1 LSGQTRQ
8 IPLTISVP
16 EAGRACSLGRA
27 RSYAS
32 ALAGELPVISF
43 GRAKR
48 VPVARLA
55 EMLGVTTEELLARL
69 EEDE

>member
-1 LSGQTRQ
+1 
-8 IPLTISVP
+8 
-16 EAGRACSLGRA
+16 
-27 RSYAS
+27 
-32 ALAGELPVISF
+32 LPVISF